1 MLQRGVLATGD
12 VKKVAKAHVN
22 VYKAMDYGACGRY
35 LCFDRVVQRLDEA
48 IELENGLKMHGKL
61 SGGRQ
66 EVLPEGNEEIHRK
79 LSNSKLAKLIL
90 QSSQSFSCNQ

>member
-1 MLQRGVLATGD
+1 MLQRGVLATGE

-66 EVLPEGNEEIHRK
+66 EGNEEIHSK
-79 LSNSKLAKLIL
+79 LSKL
-90 QSSQSFSCNQ
+90 STRRPW

>member
-1 MLQRGVLATGD
+1 MLQRGVLATGE

-22 VYKAMDYGACGRY
+22 VYKAMDHGACGRY

-66 EVLPEGNEEIHRK
+66 EGNEEIHSK

-90 QSSQSFSCNQ
+90 QSSESFSCNQ

>member
-12 VKKVAKAHVN
+12 VRKVAKAHVN
-22 VYKAMDYGACGRY
+22 VYEAMDYGACGRY
-35 LCFDRVVQRLDEA
+35 LCFERVVQRLDEA
-48 IELENGLKMHGKL
+48 VELENGLKMHGKL

-66 EVLPEGNEEIHRK
+66 VLPEGNEEIHSK

>member
-1 MLQRGVLATGD
+1 MLQRGVLATGE

-22 VYKAMDYGACGRY
+22 VYKAMDHGACGRY

-66 EVLPEGNEEIHRK
+66 EILPEGNEEIHSK

-90 QSSQSFSCNQ
+90 QSSESFSCNQ